1 MSENLSVKKIPI
13 HDYRVPSL
21 ETEEQQ
27 KKFFEDQLKYFIENS
42 MEDKNLV
49 KIDDKMSVKKITNIS
64 DSEEQDSFLEKELE
78 NFLQNDVSKILDT
91 YQQKKEVEEV
101 SSRILDLYQIID
113 EFKIDIDEE
122 DILNLL
128 QIENRWPFKYFYDV
142 ENQQIP
148 SLSPIYGKDTPI
160 QVITTENNVEFSKFY
175 DRDGAFIFDEW
186 KKYYDL
192 GFVTMIS
199 NVLDLT
205 PELRNLRKK
214 LFEITGMNLI
224 GNFYFSKHVSSYRSW
239 LPHSHHYSV
248 IVKVIYGKTKWR
260 ISDDIFEYTENDT
273 ILIPKNTDHSVVECL
288 SDRLTLTINLF

>member
-1 MSENLSVKKIPI
+1 
-13 HDYRVPSL
+13 
-21 ETEEQQ
+21 
-27 KKFFEDQLKYFIENS
+27 

-64 DSEEQDSFLEKELE
+64 ESEEQDSFLEKELE

>member
-1 MSENLSVKKIPI
+1 M
-13 HDYRVPSL
+13 
-21 ETEEQQ
+21 
-27 KKFFEDQLKYFIENS
+27 
-42 MEDKNLV
+42 
-49 KIDDKMSVKKITNIS
+49 
-64 DSEEQDSFLEKELE
+64 
-78 NFLQNDVSKILDT
+78 
-91 YQQKKEVEEV
+91 
-101 SSRILDLYQIID
+101 YQIID